1 MQGQHSF
8 QLNAFLQFDLCDK
21 RFFQNLSFWLSHH
34 CHHHWRCHHDLILE
48 VDKPQKSDS
57 YHKLDEGSVFLL
69 VVRCE
74 KRRSSGKRSS
84 TELIPERYDAESYL
98 DVAGRREML
107 SQCLS

>member
-1 MQGQHSF
+1 MQGLKINRINLMRFCGSTF
-8 QLNAFLQFDLCDK
+8 VISV
-21 RFFQNLSFWLSHH
+21 FFQNLSFWLSHH
-34 CHHHWRCHHDLILE
+34 CHHHWRCRHDLILE

-74 KRRSSGKRSS
+74 KRRSSGNRSS

-98 DVAGRREML
+98 DIAGRREM
-107 SQCLS
+107 